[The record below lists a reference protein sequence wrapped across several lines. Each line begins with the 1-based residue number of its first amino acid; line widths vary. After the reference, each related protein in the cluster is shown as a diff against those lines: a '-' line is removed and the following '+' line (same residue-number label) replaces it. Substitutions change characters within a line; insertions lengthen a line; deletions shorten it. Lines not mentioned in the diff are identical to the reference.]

1 MLMAKAMER
10 GHMDRKI
17 ISVSQKRQITIPL
30 KFFKQLN
37 LETEVE
43 CFVQNN
49 SLVIRPIRSDQSEF
63 SVEILKDLV
72 AQGFSSDELVRQ
84 FETESKKIKKAIGI
98 MQEEAERIASGEVPA
113 ASYSDLFGK
122 EN

>member
-1 MLMAKAMER
+1 MLAKIMER

-30 KFFKQLN
+30 KFFKQLG
-37 LETEVE
+37 LDTEVE
-43 CFVQNN
+43 CFVQND
-49 SLVIRPIRSDQSEF
+49 SIVIRPIRNNQGEF

-72 AQGFSSDELVRQ
+72 DQGLSGDELVRQ
-84 FETESKKIKKAIGI
+84 FEVESRNIKKAIGI
-98 MQEEAERIASGEVPA
+98 MVEESERIASSEIPA
-113 ASYSDLFGK
+113 ATFADVFGN